1 MWYYIYSERCDY
13 LLDRQKLKIGRNNQI
28 YEDGYR
34 IVYFYEDG
42 SYHIGEFCKTIE
54 GFMIGFA
61 ENNPILDEDD
71 IQKFVSNMD
80 LLNRCL
86 KYDTNATSIAIYKID
101 GTLIEK
107 LDF

>member
-1 MWYYIYSERCDY
+1 MKGCDY
-13 LLDRQKLKIGRNNQI
+13 VVNKEELKIGRNNQT
-28 YEDGYR
+28 YDDGYR

-61 ENNPILDEDD
+61 ENNPIIDNDD
-71 IQKFVSNMD
+71 IPKFISNND
-80 LLNRCL
+80 LLNRCSN
-86 KYDTNATSIAIYKID
+86 YDANATSIAIYKTD

-107 LDF
+107 IDTPLKRNL